1 MTDRAAAAGNEATH
15 ILVRLSTNGRNVA
28 PMTALLERDLVVVRQ
43 KAKIIEVTNQYKLQD
58 ADGNDIG
65 AVNEVGQSKAKKAI
79 RLLTKMD
86 QYLTHKLEVQDADG
100 TVVLNLVRP
109 AKIMKS
115 KIEVTDGS
123 GAPIGT
129 IVQKNVVGKKKFSL
143 DDPAGN
149 ALGELQGESWVS
161 WDFKIVDA
169 AGATVGEVDKKFSGF
184 LREGFTTADTYVVKL
199 QPTLSGPLRSLAFAA
214 AVAIDTALKQD
225 D

>member
-1 MTDRAAAAGNEATH
+1 MSPT
-15 ILVRLSTNGRNVA
+15 
-28 PMTALLERDLVVVRQ
+28 LLERDLVVVRQ

-79 RLLTKMD
+79 RLLTRFD

-100 TVVLNLVRP
+100 SIVLKLVRP

-115 KIEVTDGS
+115 RIEVTDGNDV
-123 GAPIGT
+123 AVGT
-129 IVQKNVVGKKKFSL
+129 IVQKNVVGKKRFSL

-149 ALGELQGESWVS
+149 SLGELQGESWVS
-161 WDFKIVDA
+161 WDFQIKDA
-169 AGATVGEVDKKFSGF
+169 SGAVVGSVDKKFAGF

-199 QPTLSGPLRSLAFAA
+199 ESSLSGPLRTLAFAA

>member
-1 MTDRAAAAGNEATH
+1 MSPT
-15 ILVRLSTNGRNVA
+15 
-28 PMTALLERDLVVVRQ
+28 LLERDLVVVRQ
-43 KAKIIEVTNQYKLQD
+43 KAKIIEVTNQYTLQD

-86 QYLTHKLEVQDADG
+86 QYLTHKLEVHDADG
-100 TVVLNLVRP
+100 SVVLKLVRP

-115 KIEVTDGS
+115 RIEVTDGNDV
-123 GAPIGT
+123 AVGT
-129 IVQKNVVGKKKFSL
+129 IVQKNVVGKKRFSL
-143 DDPAGN
+143 DDPAGT

-161 WDFKIVDA
+161 WDFQIKDA
-169 AGATVGEVDKKFSGF
+169 SGAVVGSVDKKFSGF
-184 LREGFTTADTYVVKL
+184 LREGFTTADTYIVKL
-199 QPTLSGPLRSLAFAA
+199 ESSLTGPLRTLAFAA